1 MTQSLL
7 TFCSL
12 LDYEN
17 LCYLGVFF
25 LGGEGAGKKTM
36 IIVNPRKTGFAF
48 MSIVELRM
56 GGGVNGVVWQGEE
69 AKNCYDY

>member
-7 TFCSL
+7 IFCSV

-17 LCYLGVFF
+17 LCYLGFF
-25 LGGEGAGKKTM
+25 WGVGGRKKTM